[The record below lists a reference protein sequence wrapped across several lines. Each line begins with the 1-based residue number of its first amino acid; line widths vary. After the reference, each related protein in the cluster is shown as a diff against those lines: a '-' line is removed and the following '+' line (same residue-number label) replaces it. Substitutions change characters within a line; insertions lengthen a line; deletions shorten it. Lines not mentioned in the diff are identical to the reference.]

1 MKTFLGM
8 EVEQSGKTIKL
19 SLDCYIQQVLVYIKK
34 MLHSKKVQI
43 LPGVTLKQEDVPEL
57 LGQRKQKY
65 YLSFVAKLQFAATW
79 VPIDTAFTVSQLA

>member
-19 SLDCYIQQVLVYIKK
+19 SLDHYIQQVLVYIKK

-43 LPGVTLKQEDVPEL
+43 LPGVILKQEDVPEL
-57 LGQRKQKY
+57 LSYWVSTNRSIT
-65 YLSFVAKLQFAATW
+65 YLL
-79 VPIDTAFTVSQLA
+79 